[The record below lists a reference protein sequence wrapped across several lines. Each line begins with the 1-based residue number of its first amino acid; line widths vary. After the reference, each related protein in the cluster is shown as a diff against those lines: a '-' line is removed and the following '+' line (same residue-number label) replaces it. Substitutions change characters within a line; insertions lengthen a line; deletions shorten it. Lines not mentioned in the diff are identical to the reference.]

1 MMERAVIAR
10 RARAEAIQRF
20 RDLRWIASPSARNDG
35 KIALNAFALGSFVL
49 GQLVNLHAR

>member
-10 RARAEAIQRF
+10 RARAEAIQRL
-20 RDLRWIASPSARNDG
+20 RDLRWIASPSAKNDG